1 MPWLLAAGGAIPPF
15 FILLTV
21 VLLAVV
27 VVSLVLTRIKQSLLV
42 GYFLCG
48 ILISNSGLL
57 DWVGVEQVE
66 VIDALAEIGVVLLL
80 FTLGIEFSLKE
91 IKALQRPVFV
101 GGGSQVGLCILLG
114 IVGGMCLGLNIS
126 QAVLLGFALSL
137 SSTAVSMKSFQE
149 LGLPESPQART
160 ALGMAIYQDL
170 AAIVFMVLLPPLLSE
185 DGGSGAVFTA
195 LIRGHYLRER
205 SSFFRGTVFLKC

>member
-1 MPWLLAAGGAIPPF
+1 MPKAETIVLHRMPWLLAAGGAIPPF

-57 DWVGVEQVE
+57 DWVGVEQVG

-137 SSTAVSMKSFQE
+137 SKTIQVW
-149 LGLPESPQART
+149 ARK
-160 ALGMAIYQDL
+160 A
-170 AAIVFMVLLPPLLSE
+170 F
-185 DGGSGAVFTA
+185 
-195 LIRGHYLRER
+195 
-205 SSFFRGTVFLKC
+205 